1 MRLVIV
7 GGVAAGTKAASRARR
22 VNPEMEITVYQEEP
36 EPSISECGLPYL
48 LSGVVKGREELV
60 ARTPEK
66 FAEKG
71 IEVRVRHRVERID
84 PENKRLSVRDLRSLE
99 TFEDGY
105 DRLIVATGARA
116 VLPPIPGADLDGV
129 FKLRF
134 LTDSDEIL
142 GYIRDHAPRKAT
154 VVGGGYIG
162 LEVAENLCRLGMEV
176 SLVEAAE
183 RVALAYGPE
192 VAKRVETQLEENGVR
207 VYTGAEVEEFVGD
220 GRVRGVRFGDRVR
233 DADLAIVGV
242 GIEPCVELAEEAG
255 VEIGS
260 TGAILVDKHMKTNV
274 SDVWAAGD
282 CVQTVNL
289 VSGEPVWIPLGDTAN
304 QMGRV
309 AGTNAASSG
318 AGEDVL
324 EFPGVLGTGIFKV
337 FDLGVG
343 KSGLSE
349 KEAEDAGFE
358 VASAAVESADRGDY
372 YPGVE
377 KVFLKLIADRSSGRL
392 LGAESA
398 GSGADKLTD
407 VCAAAI
413 WGRLS
418 YPDLVNLDL
427 AYAPPY
433 GPALSPVIQ
442 AATVLSGEF
451 ERARKGSGPP
461 SSAR

>member
-22 VNPEMEITVYQEEP
+22 VDPRIEITVYQEEP

-48 LSGVVKGREELV
+48 LSGVVEEREDLV
-60 ARTPEK
+60 ARTSEQ

-71 IEVRVRHRVERID
+71 IEVRVRHRVEKMD
-84 PENKRLSVRDLRSLE
+84 PENKRLSVRKLE
-99 TFEDGY
+99 SGEAFEDTY
-105 DRLIVATGARA
+105 DRLIIATGARA

-134 LTDSDEIL
+134 LTDSDDVRR
-142 GYIRDHAPRKAT
+142 YIEERSPKKAV

-162 LEVAENLCRLGMEV
+162 LEVAENLCRLEMEV
-176 SLVEAAE
+176 SLVEAE
-183 RVALAYGPE
+183 DRVAVAYGPE
-192 VAKRVETQLEENGVR
+192 VAERVEEHLKENGVR
-207 VYTGAEVEEFVGD
+207 VYTGAKVEEFGGD
-220 GRVRGVRFGDRVR
+220 GRIRGVRFGDEEVE
-233 DADLAIVGV
+233 ADLAIVGI

-255 VEIGS
+255 AKIGDS
-260 TGAILVDKHMKTNV
+260 GAIRVNEHMRTNLP
-274 SDVWAAGD
+274 DVWAAGD
-282 CVQTVNL
+282 CVETVNL
-289 VSGEPVWIPLGDTAN
+289 VSGKPVWIPLGDTAN

-309 AGTNAASSG
+309 AGTNAAT
-318 AGEDVL
+318 GEDTL
-324 EFPGVLGTGIFKV
+324 EFPGILGTGIFKV

-343 KSGLSE
+343 KTGLSE

-358 VASAAVESADRGDY
+358 VVSAAVETTDRASY

-377 KVFLKLIADRSSGRL
+377 KVFLKLIADGSTGRL
-392 LGAESA
+392 IGAESA
-398 GSGADKLTD
+398 GSDADKLTD
-407 VCAAAI
+407 ICATAV
-413 WGRLS
+413 WGKLS

-451 ERARKGSGPP
+451 ERAQRGIRASE
-461 SSAR
+461 

>member
-22 VNPEMEITVYQEEP
+22 INPELEITIYQEEP

-48 LSGVVKGREELV
+48 LSGVVDARDDLV
-60 ARTPEK
+60 ARTPEQ

-84 PENKRLSVRDLRSLE
+84 PERKRLSVRDLRSDE
-99 TFEDGY
+99 ASEDRY
-105 DRLIVATGARA
+105 DRLILATGARA

-134 LTDSDEIL
+134 LTDADDVLRYMDKNSPKT
-142 GYIRDHAPRKAT
+142 AA

-176 SLVEAAE
+176 SLIEAAD

-192 VAKRVETQLEENGVR
+192 VAERVESHLEENGVH
-207 VYTGAEVEEFVGD
+207 VYTGAEVEGFVGD
-220 GRVRGVRFGDRVR
+220 GRVRGLRFGGDECEAGLVV
-233 DADLAIVGV
+233 VGV

-255 VEIGS
+255 VEIGP
-260 TGAILVDKHMKTNV
+260 TGAIRVDKHMKTNV
-274 SDVWAAGD
+274 PDVWAAGD

-309 AGTNAASSG
+309 AGTNAASS
-318 AGEDVL
+318 AGEGVL

-343 KSGLSE
+343 KTGLSE

-358 VASAAVESADRGDY
+358 TVSAAIETTDRAGY

-377 KVFLKLIADRSSGRL
+377 KVFLKLIADKGSGRL
-392 LGAESA
+392 LGAEAA

-407 VCAAAI
+407 VCAAAV

-433 GPALSPVIQ
+433 GPVLSPVVQ

-451 ERARKGSGPP
+451 ERYRRGVRASE
-461 SSAR
+461 